1 MTGNVRWN
9 LYGGAAAFVLTFL
22 ASITRNV
29 LVTTL
34 LRSFYSFLLV
44 FAILFLFRFILHLIL
59 NGNSAAADMA
69 AGGEEPDVSD
79 TGRNVD
85 LATPNDDSL
94 HDLLRANLN
103 AEEAPDDGAVFTQL
117 KPPKLISQ
125 SELKPEELANAL
137 RRMSE
142 E

>member
-1 MTGNVRWN
+1 MTGNIRWN
-9 LYGGAAAFVLTFL
+9 LFGGAVAFVLTFL
-22 ASITRNV
+22 VSITRNV
-29 LVTTL
+29 LLTTL
-34 LRSFYSFLLV
+34 LRSFYSFVIV
-44 FAILFLFRFILHLIL
+44 FAFLFLFRFILHLII
-59 NGNSAAADMA
+59 NGPSAAAELA
-69 AGGEEPDVSD
+69 AGAEEPDVSD

-103 AEEAPDDGAVFTQL
+103 AGGSSDDGAVFTQL

-125 SELKPEELANAL
+125 SERDPEQLAKAL